1 MANHTDSVGFFA
13 AEVLDQTA
21 AGQPHKTAI
30 ITKDETLSFAALTQ
44 RVRALAGHLQEEGV
58 GQGDRV
64 GVLLPNSA
72 AIPLSY
78 FATQK
83 IGAVTV
89 ILDARLKGKELE
101 GVLKDADLKLLV
113 IHAHLYPELQEVFKA
128 AAPVPVWIVGGDGER
143 SFERRFAPPAR
154 AAVLPRLNPDDDAL
168 ILYTSGTTGEPKG
181 VVLSYRN
188 LAQYPRVMREMGV
201 TDASTV
207 RGCILPMSHIV
218 GPVVCNELAER
229 GYTLVIFDQI
239 NPITIL
245 EGIQKYR
252 VSVFES
258 MPIVFQLLLGVK
270 NLSSYDT
277 SSMKIAAMMGTSIP
291 LPLLRAFQ
299 AAQPHVKVIQGYGL
313 TETSPM
319 ITLVEPA
326 KAEEKVGSIG
336 RAVPG
341 VEVRIVD
348 ESGKELGVDEPGEI
362 ITRGPHVMKGY
373 FRRPDATAQ
382 RIRDGW
388 LYTGDVG
395 KRGADGYFYHLGRRD
410 DMIITGGLNVYPAEV
425 ENMIYNFPGVQE
437 NIVFAIPD
445 SKRGQVIGAAIV
457 PRPGARLV
465 EREILAFLRANLA
478 NFKVPDKIV
487 IRESLPRTSSG
498 KTIRDAETLLSPPP
512 SVSPAARGRKEEGAS

>member
-1 MANHTDSVGFFA
+1 MANHTDSIGFFA
-13 AEVLDQTA
+13 AEVLDRTA
-21 AGQPHKTAI
+21 ARQAQKTALI
-30 ITKDETLSFAALTQ
+30 AKEEELSFGALNQ
-44 RVRALAGHLQEEGV
+44 RVHALAGHLQQEGIRH
-58 GQGDRV
+58 GDRV
-64 GVLLPNSA
+64 GVLLPNST

-113 IHAHLYPELQEVFKA
+113 VHSQLLAEVEEVFKA
-128 AAPVPVWIVGGDGER
+128 MAPVPLWIVGADDAHA
-143 SFERRFAPPAR
+143 FEKRFSAP
-154 AAVLPRLNPDDDAL
+154 AAALSPPKLNADDDAL

-188 LAQYPRVMREMGV
+188 LVQYPMVMGEMRV
-201 TDASTV
+201 TDASTM

-239 NPITIL
+239 NPVTLL

-252 VSVFES
+252 VNVFES
-258 MPIVFQLLLGVK
+258 VPIVFQLLLGVK
-270 NLSSYDT
+270 NLASYDT

-291 LPLLRAFQ
+291 MPLLRAFQ
-299 AAQPHVKVIQGYGL
+299 AAQPHIKVIQGYGL

-319 ITLVEPA
+319 ITLVEPD
-326 KAEEKVGSIG
+326 KAEAKMGSIG

-341 VEVRIVD
+341 VEVKIVD
-348 ESGKELGVDEPGEI
+348 ENDKEVPIGEAGEI
-362 ITRGPHVMKGY
+362 VTRGPHVMKGY
-373 FRRPDATAQ
+373 FRRPSATAE
-382 RIRDGW
+382 RIRNGW

-395 KRGADGYFYHLGRRD
+395 KLESDGYYYHLGRRD

-425 ENMIYNFPGVQE
+425 ENMIYTYPGVQE

-445 SKRGQVIGAAIV
+445 AKRGQVIGAAIV
-457 PRPGARLV
+457 PRPGANVV
-465 EREILAFLRANLA
+465 EKDLLTHLRGNLA
-478 NFKVPDKIV
+478 NFKVPDRIV

-498 KTIRDAETLLSPPP
+498 KTIRDAATLLGS
-512 SVSPAARGRKEEGAS
+512 

>member
-1 MANHTDSVGFFA
+1 MADDTDSVGFYA
-13 AEVLDQTA
+13 AEVLAQTA
-21 AGQPHKTAI
+21 ARQPYKTAI
-30 ITKDETLSFAALTQ
+30 IAKEEAITFGTLNQ
-44 RVRALAGHLQEEGV
+44 RVQALAGHLQQEGI

-64 GVLLPNSA
+64 GLLLANSS

-89 ILDARLKGKELE
+89 ILDARLKGKELA
-101 GVLKDADLKLLV
+101 GVLQDADLKLLV
-113 IHAHLYPELQEVFKA
+113 VHQQLYAEVAEVFKTLTPIPLWVA
-128 AAPVPVWIVGGDGER
+128 GGAGDRSFEQRFAAPVGAIT
-143 SFERRFAPPAR
+143 
-154 AAVLPRLNPDDDAL
+154 LPKLNADDDAL

-188 LAQYPRVMREMGV
+188 LVQYPMLMGAMKI
-201 TDASTV
+201 TDSSTI

-218 GPVVCNELAER
+218 GPVVCNELAQR

-239 NPITIL
+239 NPVTLL

-252 VSVFES
+252 VTVFES
-258 MPIVFQLLLGVK
+258 VPIVFQLLLGVK
-270 NLSSYDT
+270 NLPSYDT
-277 SSMKIAAMMGTSIP
+277 SSVKIAAMMGTSIP
-291 LPLLRAFQ
+291 MPLLRAFQ
-299 AAQPHVKVIQGYGL
+299 AAQPHIKVIQGYGL
-313 TETSPM
+313 TEASPM
-319 ITLVEPA
+319 ITLVEPE
-326 KAEEKVGSIG
+326 KAEAKMGSIG

-341 VEVRIVD
+341 VEVKIVD
-348 ESGKELGVDEPGEI
+348 DNGQQVAIGEAGEI

-382 RIRDGW
+382 RIRKGW

-395 KRGADGYFYHLGRRD
+395 KLEADGYYYHLGRCD

-425 ENMIYNFPGVQE
+425 ENLIYTYPGVQE

-445 SKRGQVIGAAIV
+445 AKRGQVIGAAIV
-457 PRPGARLV
+457 ARPGSRVIEKEL
-465 EREILAFLRANLA
+465 LAFLRANLA

-487 IRESLPRTSSG
+487 IRDSLPRTSSG
-498 KTIRDAETLLSPPP
+498 KTLRDAETLLGS
-512 SVSPAARGRKEEGAS
+512 

>member
-1 MANHTDSVGFFA
+1 MANNTDSIGFFA
-13 AEVLDQTA
+13 AEILAQTA
-21 AGQPHKTAI
+21 ERQPQKM
-30 ITKDETLSFAALTQ
+30 ALIAKEEELTFGVLNQ
-44 RVRALAGHLQEEGV
+44 RVQALAAHLQQEGIR
-58 GQGDRV
+58 QGDRV
-64 GVLLPNSA
+64 GILLPNST

-78 FATQK
+78 YSTQR

-89 ILDARLKGKELE
+89 ILDARLKGMELQ
-101 GVLKDADLKLLV
+101 GVLKDADLKLLIV
-113 IHAHLYPELQEVFKA
+113 HHQLYPEVEEVFKNMTA
-128 AAPVPVWIVGGDGER
+128 IPVWISGSDGDR
-143 SFERRFAPPAR
+143 SFEKRFSAPAR
-154 AAVLPRLNPDDDAL
+154 ALSLPSLKVDDDAL

-188 LAQYPRVMREMGV
+188 LAQYPHVMTEMRVS
-201 TDASTV
+201 DSSTM

-218 GPVVCNELAER
+218 GPVVCNELAEK

-239 NPITIL
+239 NPITLL

-252 VSVFES
+252 VNVFES
-258 MPIVFQLLLGVK
+258 VPIVFQLLLGVK

-277 SSMKIAAMMGTSIP
+277 SSVKIAAMMGTSIP

-299 AAQPHVKVIQGYGL
+299 SAQPHIKVIQGYGL

-319 ITLVEPA
+319 ITLVEPDQAEA
-326 KAEEKVGSIG
+326 KIGSIG
-336 RAVPG
+336 CAVPG
-341 VEVRIVD
+341 VEVKIVD
-348 ESGKELGVDEPGEI
+348 EAGTELGDDEPGEI

-395 KRGADGYFYHLGRRD
+395 KRGADGYYYHLGRRD

-425 ENMIYNFPGVQE
+425 ENLIYTYPGVQE
-437 NIVFAIPD
+437 TVIFAIPD
-445 SKRGQVIGAAIV
+445 PKRGHVLGAAIV
-457 PRPGARLV
+457 PRPGSTVV
-465 EREILAFLRANLA
+465 EKELLTFLRANLA
-478 NFKVPDKIV
+478 NFKVPDRIV

-498 KTIRDAETLLSPPP
+498 KTIRDAETLL
-512 SVSPAARGRKEEGAS
+512 AN